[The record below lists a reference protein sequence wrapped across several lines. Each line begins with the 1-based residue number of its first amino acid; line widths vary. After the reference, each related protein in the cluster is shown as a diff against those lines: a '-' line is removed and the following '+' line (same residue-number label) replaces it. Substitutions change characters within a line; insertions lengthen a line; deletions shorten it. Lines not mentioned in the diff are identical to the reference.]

1 MGIRG
6 AESGVEGAESGVEGA
21 EAVVEGA
28 GIEGRDRGRGVWK
41 DWAGN

>member
-1 MGIRG
+1 MEAG
-6 AESGVEGAESGVEGA
+6 AEGVEAGVEGRGA
-21 EAVVEGA
+21 GVEGA